1 MKEKLKRI
9 ALRSLLL
16 LASILAVTQ
25 AATAADVYLK
35 STFASD
41 TFDNDGIKIS
51 SDNGIYVY
59 KFPAPATKTYYF
71 RYWDGQNSRNAGA
84 TDSDKQPLVMFGDNT
99 VAETQNSWA
108 LSATQGVE
116 YTITGENVTVS
127 TVSGMPVASSAGRY
141 DVAPGIYVA
150 KAGGIPFKVIVK

>member
-25 AATAADVYLK
+25 ATTAADVYLK

-71 RYWDGQNSRNAGA
+71 RYWDGQNGRNAGA
-84 TDSDKQPLVMFGDNT
+84 TTQDKQPLVSGDNT
-99 VAETQNSWA
+99 VAVTEYSWA

-116 YTITGENVTVS
+116 YTITLNGTHRS
-127 TVSGMPVASSAGRY
+127 
-141 DVAPGIYVA
+141 
-150 KAGGIPFKVIVK
+150 